1 MEIVLNAEQEKFVV
15 TKLQQ
20 GKYDS
25 IDELIAIAFQLLEEN
40 EQREQKL
47 TELREKITA
56 GTEQL
61 RQGKVIDGEAVFQQL
76 QTKLER
82 MNQN

>member
-25 IDELIAIAFQLLEEN
+25 VDELIAIAFQLLEEN

-47 TELREKITA
+47 TELRKKIAA

-61 RQGKVIDGEAVFQQL
+61 RHGKVVDGEAVFQQL
-76 QTKLER
+76 QTKLDR
-82 MNQN
+82 MTQD

>member
-20 GKYDS
+20 GKYEN
-25 IDELIAIAFQLLEEN
+25 IDELIAIAFQLLEES

-47 TELREKITA
+47 PELREKITA

-76 QTKLER
+76 QTRLDR
-82 MNQN
+82 MTQD